1 MSRTENATKNILGSM
16 INTVLVTLFSFVART
31 VLVRVLGDMY
41 NGINGTF
48 TEILS
53 VLSLTEL
60 GIGVAVNFTLYKPL
74 AENDIEK
81 VKSLMLFYKRAY
93 MVVAA
98 AITVIGLALLPFLD
112 KIVKDAQGIA
122 PWQLR
127 LIYLIFLFNTVYTYF
142 FAYKRTL
149 CHADQKSYYI
159 NNVTIVS
166 NITSAILQSVALL
179 IFRNY
184 FAFLG
189 VNVLCGLVMNIYLD
203 RFIMKKYPYLADKYV
218 TNLSKSET
226 SAIMKDVRAVMWH
239 KIGGVMVNQT
249 DTIIVS
255 SMIGVVTSGKLVNYT
270 LCTKAVSNFIQNI
283 FYSITAVIGNI
294 IVTDEEERRS
304 TVFDAMNFF
313 AFWIYGW
320 AFVCFFMLI
329 QPLVNLWVGAARVL
343 PFEAILFL
351 LISFYINGMKVPLDI
366 MKEAAGV
373 YKPDKYVPVL
383 ETVLNIVISIVGVKL
398 IGLPG
403 VFLGTI
409 ASSLLAPSWIK
420 PVVVYKHIIHKPPKG
435 YFLKYILYGITV
447 AANVLLV
454 HWISKLIVPQNIA
467 IWWSMAINLVLC
479 IIIPNVV
486 ILAVYS
492 RTKAFRQLKRMGT
505 AAIKKYLRKS

>member
-1 MSRTENATKNILGSM
+1 
-16 INTVLVTLFSFVART
+16 
-31 VLVRVLGDMY
+31 
-41 NGINGTF
+41 
-48 TEILS
+48 
-53 VLSLTEL
+53 
-60 GIGVAVNFTLYKPL
+60 
-74 AENDIEK
+74 
-81 VKSLMLFYKRAY
+81 
-93 MVVAA
+93 
-98 AITVIGLALLPFLD
+98 
-112 KIVKDAQGIA
+112 
-122 PWQLR
+122 
-127 LIYLIFLFNTVYTYF
+127 
-142 FAYKRTL
+142 
-149 CHADQKSYYI
+149 
-159 NNVTIVS
+159 
-166 NITSAILQSVALL
+166 
-179 IFRNY
+179 
-184 FAFLG
+184 
-189 VNVLCGLVMNIYLD
+189 
-203 RFIMKKYPYLADKYV
+203 
-218 TNLSKSET
+218 
-226 SAIMKDVRAVMWH
+226 
-239 KIGGVMVNQT
+239 MVNQT

-329 QPLVNLWVGAARVL
+329 QPLVNLWVGAERVL

-409 ASSLLAPSWIK
+409 ASSLLAPPWIK
-420 PVVVYKHIIHKPPKG
+420 PVVVYKHIIHKSPKG

-492 RTKAFRQLKRMGT
+492 RT
-505 AAIKKYLRKS
+505 

>member
-1 MSRTENATKNILGSM
+1 
-16 INTVLVTLFSFVART
+16 
-31 VLVRVLGDMY
+31 
-41 NGINGTF
+41 
-48 TEILS
+48 
-53 VLSLTEL
+53 
-60 GIGVAVNFTLYKPL
+60 
-74 AENDIEK
+74 
-81 VKSLMLFYKRAY
+81 
-93 MVVAA
+93 
-98 AITVIGLALLPFLD
+98 
-112 KIVKDAQGIA
+112 
-122 PWQLR
+122 
-127 LIYLIFLFNTVYTYF
+127 
-142 FAYKRTL
+142 
-149 CHADQKSYYI
+149 
-159 NNVTIVS
+159 
-166 NITSAILQSVALL
+166 
-179 IFRNY
+179 
-184 FAFLG
+184 
-189 VNVLCGLVMNIYLD
+189 
-203 RFIMKKYPYLADKYV
+203 
-218 TNLSKSET
+218 
-226 SAIMKDVRAVMWH
+226 
-239 KIGGVMVNQT
+239 MVNQT

-420 PVVVYKHIIHKPPKG
+420 PVVVYKHIIHKSPKG

-492 RTKAFRQLKRMGT
+492 RTKAFRELKRMGT